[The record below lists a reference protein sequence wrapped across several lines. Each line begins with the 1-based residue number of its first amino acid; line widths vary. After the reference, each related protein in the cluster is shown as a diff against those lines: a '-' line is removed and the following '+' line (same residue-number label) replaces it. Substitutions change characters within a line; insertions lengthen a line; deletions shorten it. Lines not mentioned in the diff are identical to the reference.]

1 MATTDVERLRTALS
15 DADFPAQK
23 DDLVRD
29 AEQAGADGDTIRAL
43 NSIPPVEYASLDEVE
58 QSVPFDP
65 GPPDAETG
73 ERRRRHAKPGL
84 SQQEK
89 DVPEHP
95 IVEELGE
102 NRGS

>member
-23 DDLVRD
+23 DELVRD
-29 AEQAGADGDTIRAL
+29 AERAGADGDTIRAL
-43 NSIPPVEYASLDEVE
+43 SSIPPVEYSNLDEVE
-58 QSVPFDP
+58 NSVPLDP
-65 GPPDAETG
+65 GPPDSGTA
-73 ERRRRHAKPGL
+73 ERRRRHVKPGL

-89 DVPEHP
+89 DVSSHP